1 MQACI
6 KIKKPRAM
14 CQVVVRVGNIMYDKV
29 GPFGI
34 GIITWAMGKLR
45 SLTFKYLTT
54 NAFWD
59 YMEAYYLL
67 NSYVWW
73 LGTKFCHM
81 LGKILMQQLKGIVKH

>member
-14 CQVVVRVGNIMYDKV
+14 CRGVVKVGDIMYDKV
-29 GPFGI
+29 GPFGV
-34 GIITWAMGKLR
+34 GIKTWATGKLR

-59 YMEAYYLL
+59 YMEENYLF
-67 NSYVWW
+67 
-73 LGTKFCHM
+73 KIHM
-81 LGKILMQQLKGIVKH
+81 CGG